1 MLMALT
7 LIFVSLTML
16 VPSVEI
22 IIQNNETSLLH
33 QKVNASEL
41 IRFHTEMVSFCDN
54 HAMQCNKKKFVDF
67 DKENTYSKFLVPEL
81 MSSEMR
87 QKIHCY
93 AEGSRYFTLVEQAHD
108 TPMEQVSYNQLFNSI
123 NQYSPSYMGIG
134 KVVKDKDKAST
145 YIQFWN
151 GSKMDITG
159 DNLSTKLHNDDIV
172 MVS

>member
-22 IIQNNETSLLH
+22 IIQNNETTLLQ

-54 HAMQCNKKKFVDF
+54 YSDECNKQTFVDF
-67 DKENTYSKFLVPEL
+67 DKDNTYSKFLVPEL
-81 MSSEMR
+81 AASAMR

-93 AEGSRYFTLVEQAHD
+93 VEGNRYFTLVDQPHD
-108 TPMEQVSYNQLFNSI
+108 NAIDKVTYNQLFNSI

-134 KVVKDKDKAST
+134 KVIKVDKKS

-151 GSKMDITG
+151 GSKMEITG
-159 DNLSTKLHNDDIV
+159 QHITNKLSNEDIV

>member
-7 LIFVSLTML
+7 LIFVGLTML

-54 HAMQCNKKKFVDF
+54 HNAECDKQRFVDF

-81 MSSEMR
+81 MSSAMR
-87 QKIHCY
+87 KKIHCY
-93 AEGSRYFTLVEQAHD
+93 AEGSRYFTLIEQPHS
-108 TPMEQVSYNQLFNSI
+108 TPIEIVTYNELFNSI

-134 KVVKDKDKAST
+134 KFVKTEENS

-151 GSKMDITG
+151 GSKMDIT
-159 DNLSTKLHNDDIV
+159 NENVSKKLHNDDIV